1 MLFESFAN
9 VHITYSRTIEIYDCS
24 WDGAFT
30 VMDDAIWN
38 RLQMCAL
45 PLPGPPKSRIR
56 AKILLTLS
64 RTMLLFEIIY
74 KRTYDPTPGPSQ
86 FMIIAEMVLMLSWTM
101 LFEIVSKS
109 MHDPLPEPK
118 SYDRSWD
125 RPYIVMNDA
134 IRNRLQRYAWPTPGA
149 SAPVSIAKTML
160 TLSWTMV
167 MKSIAKVHMA

>member
-9 VHITYSRTIEIYDCS
+9 VHTPT
-24 WDGAFT
+24 
-30 VMDDAIWN
+30 
-38 RLQMCAL
+38 
-45 PLPGPPKSRIR
+45 PGPSKSAMVPTLSWMMPFEIVCKRTHYPFPGNPKSRIR
-56 AKILLTLS
+56 AKILLTLT
-64 RTMLLFEIIY
+64 RTMPLFEIVC
-74 KRTYDPTPGPSQ
+74 KCTYDPTPGPSQ
-86 FMIIAEMVLMLSWTM
+86 FMLIAEMVLILSWTM

-118 SYDRSWD
+118 SYDCSWD

>member
-1 MLFESFAN
+1 MDDAIWIVRKRTHTN
-9 VHITYSRTIEIYDCS
+9 SRTIEIC
-24 WDGAFT
+24 DGAYT

-38 RLQMCAL
+38 RLQTYAL
-45 PLPGPPKSRIR
+45 PLPGQSKSRIR
-56 AKILLTLS
+56 AKILLTLT
-64 RTMLLFEIIY
+64 RTMPFFEIVC
-74 KRTYDPTPGPSQ
+74 KCTYDPTPGPSQ
-86 FMIIAEMVLMLSWTM
+86 FMIIAEMVLILSWTM

-118 SYDRSWD
+118 SYDCSWD

>member
-1 MLFESFAN
+1 MDDAIWIVRKRTHTN
-9 VHITYSRTIEIYDCS
+9 SRTIEIC
-24 WDGAFT
+24 DGAYT

-38 RLQMCAL
+38 RLQTYAL
-45 PLPGPPKSRIR
+45 PLPGQSKSRIR
-56 AKILLTLS
+56 AKILLTLT
-64 RTMLLFEIIY
+64 RTMPLFEIVC
-74 KRTYDPTPGPSQ
+74 KCTYDPTPGPSQ
-86 FMIIAEMVLMLSWTM
+86 FMIIAEMVLILSWTM

-118 SYDRSWD
+118 SYDCSWD